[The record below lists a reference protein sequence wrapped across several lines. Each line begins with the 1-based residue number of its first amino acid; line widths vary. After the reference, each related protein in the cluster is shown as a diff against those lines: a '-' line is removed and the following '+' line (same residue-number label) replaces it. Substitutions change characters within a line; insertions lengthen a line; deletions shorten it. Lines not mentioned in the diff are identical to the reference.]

1 MHYYWKYA
9 LLYLLYLLK
18 LVSES
23 QYILTNVYLQVHIS
37 ENMHYW

>member
-1 MHYYWKYA
+1 MYYYWEYT

-23 QYILTNVYLQVHIS
+23 QYILTNAYSWIRIT
-37 ENMHYW
+37 ENMH